1 MPASARAS
9 KWYRYTEGRSTFT
22 FVSAGTRK
30 PVHSL
35 SEFPLLNSSDFM
47 TVDTQNG
54 LQRYL
59 KTRILSF
66 DLILD
71 RRDGFEIIGDRQ
83 RILALHVLESRLDDL
98 VHKALHI
105 VEIRFC
111 PG

>member
-1 MPASARAS
+1 MVGAA
-9 KWYRYTEGRSTFT
+9 KQT
-22 FVSAGTRK
+22 SAGTRK

-35 SEFPLLNSSDFM
+35 SEFPLLNNSGFM

-71 RRDGFEIIGDRQ
+71 RRDGFEVVSDRQ

-98 VHKALHI
+98 SHKAFHF
-105 VEIRFC
+105 VEIWFC